1 MQLRQFI
8 VSAFLVLWYFIV
20 KQRPTGVYIS
30 WEISGQGSWHTEV
43 QLIWLIVVNESFC
56 QEVDQTAWLALCARR
71 THQDCLLELATIER
85 GGGRG
90 CTHTTVGW
98 AGYI

>member
-1 MQLRQFI
+1 M
-8 VSAFLVLWYFIV
+8 
-20 KQRPTGVYIS
+20 KQRPTGVCIS

-56 QEVDQTAWLALCARR
+56 QEVDQTAWLAAGARR
-71 THQDCLLELATIER
+71 IHEDCLLELER

-90 CTHTTVGW
+90 CIHTTVGW